1 MKNGYSFDYMTNTL
15 TVTKAFMRKAQEDQ
29 NSSQYKIIAKFK
41 RDFRDVSV
49 ITRPTP
55 KRKNSSTRL
64 TYDKM
69 VKYLSCQ
76 PDSKR
81 LLLMFNEIKEQSKS
95 QNTSYQYVKQWF
107 FKNFPEYFQYP
118 SFDEHGNLI
127 NPRGTAKAE
136 TAQKTTALEF
146 SNTAA

>member
-64 TYDKM
+64 T
-69 VKYLSCQ
+69 
-76 PDSKR
+76 
-81 LLLMFNEIKEQSKS
+81 
-95 QNTSYQYVKQWF
+95 
-107 FKNFPEYFQYP
+107 
-118 SFDEHGNLI
+118 
-127 NPRGTAKAE
+127 
-136 TAQKTTALEF
+136 
-146 SNTAA
+146 